1 MINLLSYRYDANSN
15 FTFLTFKSEFYI
27 WSVKWLRDD
36 RIIVVY
42 VNREQNRANTV
53 INDAT
58 TGNVLLSKVKI

>member
-1 MINLLSYRYDANSN
+1 L
-15 FTFLTFKSEFYI
+15 TFSTFKSEYYI

-58 TGNVLLSKVKI
+58 TGNVLLSKVKILN